1 MFRDSL
7 SCFFPT
13 WSSGLLFDIVA
24 ARAIAL
30 LVRGALREG
39 KLVHLGRLLF
49 HAEERLCVRGQ
60 KQRSRELAVLLLLL
74 LQDITS
80 RAAIFT
86 KHFHAKPTCISAN
99 TACAEDLSL
108 IRLGRQNCFSKLYE
122 RSTLHGPIPSLLEL
136 TLSIPG
142 SSAESIFTTSLTFFV
157 RKVIFGWWRTQTA
170 VGYSCI
176 QADTAVA

>member
-39 KLVHLGRLLF
+39 KFVHLGRLLF

-60 KQRSRELAVLLLLL
+60 KQRSRELAVLLLL

-108 IRLGRQNCFSKLYE
+108 IRLGTDRIASVNFT
-122 RSTLHGPIPSLLEL
+122 RDLLSMGQSHL
-136 TLSIPG
+136 
-142 SSAESIFTTSLTFFV
+142 
-157 RKVIFGWWRTQTA
+157 
-170 VGYSCI
+170 C
-176 QADTAVA
+176 